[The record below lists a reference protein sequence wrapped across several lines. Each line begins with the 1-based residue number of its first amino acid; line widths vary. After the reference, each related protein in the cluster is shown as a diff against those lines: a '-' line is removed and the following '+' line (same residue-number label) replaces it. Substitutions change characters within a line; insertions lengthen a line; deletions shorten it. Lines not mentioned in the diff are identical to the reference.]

1 MHQPLT
7 MPNQQNCVFEVVDTQ
22 WLQISHK
29 CEGHPTAFHGTC
41 AHFGII
47 WHLGLK
53 NLTTSPWASSIH
65 NDDDDDNNNNNNNNN
80 NKNNDNNSCYYYYYH
95 HQNMLS
101 IAQAYIKMMFSK
113 ETGYNQYFI
122 NNGYNYSFSFIS
134 LLALFSIFFLSPIMC
149 SM

>member
-1 MHQPLT
+1 MPQHQNSHRTFWAGGLGDCHYFLYPPFFGVSLYSPLT
-7 MPNQQNCVFEVVDTQ
+7 KHRGSGRCILNPHQY
-22 WLQISHK
+22 
-29 CEGHPTAFHGTC
+29 
-41 AHFGII
+41 
-47 WHLGLK
+47 
-53 NLTTSPWASSIH
+53 
-65 NDDDDDNNNNNNNNN
+65 NNNNNNNSNN
-80 NKNNDNNSCYYYYYH
+80 NNNNNNDNNSCYYYYHYH
-95 HQNMLS
+95 HQTMLS